1 MTNLEAIQSTV
12 AGYQPSA
19 NTFNRVLTDRGI
31 SATGVYSGKSAAF
44 ELATADIYMV
54 LATAVNVSEGG
65 FSVSISDRAVFK
77 NMAAAIYDRYSDT
90 VATGSAN
97 VIDRSSAW

>member
-31 SATGVYSGKSAAF
+31 SAAGTYSGKSAAF

-54 LATAVNVSEGG
+54 LATAVSVSEGG
-65 FSVSISDRAVFK
+65 YSISINDRATFK
-77 NMAAAIYDRYSDT
+77 NMAAAIYDRYADT
-90 VATGSAN
+90 TAIGSAN
-97 VIDRSSAW
+97 VTDRSSAW